1 MRITNLFEIGSLQRK
16 RRGRTS
22 AGQRLVEFT
31 LMLPILLMLLSGLIE
46 FGFLL
51 NTYLDVIDAAREAA
65 RFAANDDPTIALP
78 SDLTPNFWNRAWL
91 NSRGSLFT
99 ASDGRINWMPG
110 WSDCAVLD
118 HDLLDGEEPKSD
130 IVISGFG
137 FLNNTVK
144 TRFPVGDDDGAS
156 NCGYQQSSL
165 STADINAKMDPSSVD
180 NSGAVLVEIY
190 YEYEWLLGLPWITM
204 IAPDGIVL
212 HAYTIM
218 PNTYAEPDVVTL
230 CHVAT
235 VQTISMD
242 PADPSYPAHMAH
254 GDYLGTCA

>member
-1 MRITNLFEIGSLQRK
+1 MRITNLFEIGSSQRK
-16 RRGRTS
+16 RRGRKS
-22 AGQRLVEFT
+22 AGQSLVEFT
-31 LMLPILLMLLSGLIE
+31 LMLPILLMLLAGLIE

-65 RFAANDDPTIALP
+65 RFAANDDPTIGLP

-99 ASDGRINWMPG
+99 ASDGRIDWMPG
-110 WSDCAVLD
+110 WSDCADVEGD
-118 HDLLDGEEPKSD
+118 M
-130 IVISGFG
+130 VISAFG
-137 FLNNTVK
+137 FFNNAVDK
-144 TRFPVGDDDGAS
+144 RYPVGDSDGAS
-156 NCGYQQSSL
+156 NCGNYQSKL
-165 STADINAKMDPSSVD
+165 STADINAKMDSSSVD

-218 PNTYAEPDVVTL
+218 PNTFAEPYTICHRPPGFPEATL
-230 CHVAT
+230 SLDA
-235 VQTISMD
+235 
-242 PADPSYPAHMAH
+242 ADPSIPAHLAH
-254 GDYLGTCA
+254 GDYIGTCP